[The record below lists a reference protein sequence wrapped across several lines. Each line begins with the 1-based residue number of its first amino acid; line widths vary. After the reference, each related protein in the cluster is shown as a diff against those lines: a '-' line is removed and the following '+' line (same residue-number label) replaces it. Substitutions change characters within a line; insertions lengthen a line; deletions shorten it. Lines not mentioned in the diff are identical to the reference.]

1 MKVVQI
7 DRRRD
12 LPYEEFAREYLF
24 PNKPVIVSGAIES
37 WKALDRWTPEY
48 FKNQHGSVNL
58 SIDGEN
64 YTMVDF
70 IDRVNSSTVENPAPY
85 LFPAAQ
91 SQTLMETGFLDR
103 LANQLR
109 VNKTATCRRAF
120 QRILVRMKEHCES
133 GKIRESKC

>member
-37 WKALDRWTPEY
+37 WKAVDRWTPEY

-64 YTMVDF
+64 YTMADF
-70 IDRVNSSTVENPAPY
+70 IDRVNSSTAENPAPY
-85 LFPAAQ
+85 LRNAVIDQ
-91 SQTLMETGFLDR
+91 FLPEL
-103 LANQLR
+103 LADIEALPDYFSPNWLR
-109 VNKTATCRRAF
+109 RRPSHLP
-120 QRILVRMKEHCES
+120 R
-133 GKIRESKC
+133 